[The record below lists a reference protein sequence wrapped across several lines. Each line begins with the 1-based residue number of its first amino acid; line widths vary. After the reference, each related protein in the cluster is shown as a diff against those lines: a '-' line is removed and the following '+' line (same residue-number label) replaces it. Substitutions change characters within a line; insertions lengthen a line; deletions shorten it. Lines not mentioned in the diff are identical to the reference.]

1 MFIGLYD
8 GEKKGDDAVGF
19 FDVVSPPPRQG
30 RVPWHDEV
38 EEARRGGRLLTLDQ
52 MVFQIVKEYGIRN
65 RRYIEWADDEPSA
78 PVILDAPIALA
89 DSDAGTD
96 DADSD

>member
-1 MFIGLYD
+1 
-8 GEKKGDDAVGF
+8 
-19 FDVVSPPPRQG
+19 
-30 RVPWHDEV
+30 
-38 EEARRGGRLLTLDQ
+38 

-65 RRYIEWADDEPSA
+65 RRYIEWADDEPSH
-78 PVILDAPIALA
+78 PVILDAPIGLA